1 VEGINIRRFKRIMK
15 YRKIRTQ
22 PLCGEYKAWV
32 LYLSFE
38 EEDCGLLFY
47 MILERMW
54 LGELFWGKVCVYEE
68 KKRTWNNSVFG
79 VM

>member
-1 VEGINIRRFKRIMK
+1 MK

-47 MILERMW
+47 IILDWMW
-54 LGELFWGKVCVYEE
+54 LGELFWGKVCVCMRRE
-68 KKRTWNNSVFG
+68 KEHGIILYLVLCNG
-79 VM
+79 